1 MLSFICRCCRGY
13 QKGVKRPKVFSDTGN
28 EEEKGGIR
36 SENGRGGKGGGERGS
51 QEKLLQYGETSLSLG
66 ESTPLIRK

>member
-1 MLSFICRCCRGY
+1 MDI
-13 QKGVKRPKVFSDTGN
+13 GN
-28 EEEKGGIR
+28 EEEKGGMR

-51 QEKLLQYGETSLSLG
+51 QEKLLQYGETSLSLS